1 MEPSLRSSNQRG
13 SEFNPR
19 RPDPTAHEA
28 IKSFVESCWE
38 DCRISQYADINYAS
52 RRLAKE
58 KGYWLDPMAAGR
70 VGYLVF
76 LPRMPIVWIDERL
89 KTSLRLFLRVRSPIY
104 EKKSVFIASLDR
116 TEGLLRLEDCL
127 MLRGTP
133 LRDRPFSQ
141 RWEELCDFYGNSFK
155 EDTYAQQG
163 LHVELA
169 SYKPLIS
176 AVDWSSRPE
185 APEMMFWQPEVGA
198 RRFRIQLTDAPA
210 ATAPRVASAP
220 APAPAPAATAPRL
233 AALPAAATGATV
245 IPHPS
250 YPDTY
255 ELSIGGVKK
264 GFAAVQ
270 DLVLSQQLRIA
281 ATASTPGTPIS
292 VCVEW
297 NPDFSMYQI
306 LSLVKAD
313 GRSAQA

>member
-13 SEFNPR
+13 TEFNPR

-52 RRLAKE
+52 RRLSKE

-76 LPRMPIVWIDERL
+76 LPRMPIVWIDERF
-89 KTSLRLFLRVRSPIY
+89 KSSLRLFLRVRSPIY

-133 LRDRPFSQ
+133 LRDRPFTQ
-141 RWEELCDFYGNSFK
+141 RWDELCDFYGNSFK

-163 LHVELA
+163 LRVELA
-169 SYKPLIS
+169 SYKPLMS
-176 AVDWSSRPE
+176 ATEWSSRAE
-185 APEMMFWQPEVGA
+185 MPEMMFWQPEVGA
-198 RRFRIQLTDAPA
+198 RRFRIQLTAAPA
-210 ATAPRVASAP
+210 AAAA
-220 APAPAPAATAPRL
+220 AAPAAA
-233 AALPAAATGATV
+233 PAAATPAAAPAAAFAT
-245 IPHPS
+245 PHPS

-255 ELSIGGVKK
+255 ELTIGGVKK

-270 DLVLSQQLRIA
+270 DIGLSQQLRIA
-281 ATASTPGTPIS
+281 AVAAKPIP
-292 VCVEW
+292 VQVEW
-297 NPDFSMYQI
+297 NADFSMYQI

-313 GRSAQA
+313 GRQQT

>member
-13 SEFNPR
+13 TEFNPR

-52 RRLAKE
+52 RRLSKE

-89 KTSLRLFLRVRSPIY
+89 KASLRLFLRVRSPIY

-133 LRDRPFSQ
+133 LRDRPFTQ
-141 RWEELCDFYGNSFK
+141 RWDELCDFYGNSFK

-163 LHVELA
+163 LRVELA
-169 SYKPLIS
+169 SYKPLMS
-176 AVDWSSRPE
+176 ATEWSSRAE
-185 APEMMFWQPEVGA
+185 MPEMMFWQPEVGA
-198 RRFRIQLTDAPA
+198 RRFRIQLTDAAAPRPVTAAPVPA
-210 ATAPRVASAP
+210 AITTAS
-220 APAPAPAATAPRL
+220 
-233 AALPAAATGATV
+233 TGAIV

-270 DLVLSQQLRIA
+270 DLALSQQLRIA
-281 ATASTPGTPIS
+281 AAASASAKGMAVT
-292 VCVEW
+292 VEW

-313 GRSAQA
+313 GRQQT